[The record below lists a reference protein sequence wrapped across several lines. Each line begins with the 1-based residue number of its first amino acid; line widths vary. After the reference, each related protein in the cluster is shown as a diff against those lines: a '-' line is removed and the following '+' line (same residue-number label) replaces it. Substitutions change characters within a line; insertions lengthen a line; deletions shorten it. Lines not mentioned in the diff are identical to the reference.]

1 MKLSSV
7 RLFLVAFLWGSSGA
21 ALAQA
26 TQAQPAPQA
35 PFTANPFTFPIKP
48 GTQNFLSGSMGEI
61 RPNHFHGGIDIKTEG
76 KIGLP
81 VYAAGDGYISR
92 VKISSY
98 GYGNLVYVTHPN
110 GLVTTYA
117 HLHHFAPSLADHLL
131 ALQYQ
136 KKAFDVEAHFHEA
149 QFPVQ
154 KGDIIAYS
162 GNTGGSGGPH
172 LHFEVRDSKDN
183 LLNPL
188 RYGFAEIVDQVPPT
202 IYNFALT
209 PQSIDARVNGEFTR
223 REFTPVKQGATYTIA
238 DTLSAA
244 GLLGL
249 EIQAI
254 DQYNGAA
261 NTNGVQ
267 AMELRI
273 NGETIYR
280 HNIDGVPFDKQRQ
293 ISVHINFPVL
303 KLKNRAFQRLYVA
316 DGNTLPIY
324 EIDHNRGR
332 FRVQEGQV
340 YEVVA
345 DLSDS
350 YKNVSQLRF
359 YIKGESSAYK
369 ALGAPKVTKPK
380 IGHEVM
386 ESFLKI
392 TVADTAQKARN
403 LDLYIG
409 NYKYAVI
416 PSYTT
421 NAGSV
426 YLYNLIGGLPD
437 SAEVTG
443 TRVRFPFNH
452 LVPPGTEFLFS
463 NRFMDITFRENSLY
477 DTLILQTDRNAQ
489 DVFSINNPLTTLFQP
504 AKVTIRPAKV
514 PLDKSKAAVY
524 ALGWG
529 KGAGFLGGTWDGDA
543 ITFSARDLGKFK
555 VLSDTVAPTI
565 KLASKSANQISFRI
579 WDNLSG
585 IASWSCEV
593 NGQWLL
599 LKWEHKTSTLTSEK
613 LDKTVP
619 LAGEVVLRVKDAM
632 GNEAVYTTRI

>member
-1 MKLSSV
+1 MKLNSFRS
-7 RLFLVAFLWGSSGA
+7 FIVAFLVGSSA
-21 ALAQA
+21 AAVAQ
-26 TQAQPAPQA
+26 QA
-35 PFTANPFTFPIKP
+35 PFAANPFLFPIKP

-81 VYAAGDGYISR
+81 VYAAADGYISR
-92 VKISSY
+92 VKVSSY
-98 GYGNLVYVTHPN
+98 GYGNLIYITHPG

-117 HLHHFAPSLADHLL
+117 HLNHFPPALAEHMLQV
-131 ALQYQ
+131 QYQ
-136 KKAFDVEAHFHEA
+136 KKAFDVEVALNET
-149 QFPVQ
+149 QFPVK
-154 KGDIIAYS
+154 KGDVIAFS

-172 LHFEVRDSKDN
+172 LHFEVRDTKDN

-188 RYGFAEIVDQVPPT
+188 RYGFPEIVDNIPPT
-202 IYNFALT
+202 VYNFALT
-209 PQSIDARVNGEFTR
+209 PQSIDARVKGEFER
-223 REFTPVKQGATYTIA
+223 REFTPVKQGTTYTIP
-238 DTLSAA
+238 DTISAA

-261 NTNGVQ
+261 NSNGVQ

-280 HNIDGVPFDKQRQ
+280 HNIDGVPFDLQRQ
-293 ISVHINFPVL
+293 VSVHINFPVF

-324 EIDHNRGR
+324 EIDNNRGR
-332 FRVQEGQV
+332 FRIEEGKI

-345 DLSDS
+345 DLTDS
-350 YKNVSQLRF
+350 YKNLTQLRF
-359 YIKGESSAYK
+359 YVRGEGSAYK
-369 ALGAPKVTKPK
+369 ELGKPTVTKPK
-380 IGHEVM
+380 IGHEIM
-386 ESFLKI
+386 ESILKI
-392 TVADTAQKARN
+392 TVADTAKAARN

-421 NAGSV
+421 SAGSV

-443 TRVRFPFNH
+443 TKVRFPFNH
-452 LVPPGTEFLFS
+452 LVPPKTEYLYS
-463 NRFMDITFRENSLY
+463 NRFMDITFGHNSLY
-477 DTLILQTDRNAQ
+477 DTLILQTSQDAN
-489 DVFSINNPLTTLFQP
+489 DVFTINNPLTTLFRPVQ
-504 AKVTIRPAKV
+504 VTIRPSKLPA
-514 PLDKSKAAVY
+514 DKSKAAVY

-529 KGAGFLGGTWDGDA
+529 RGAGFLGGTWNGDA

-565 KLASKSANQISFRI
+565 KLASKSPNQLKFIIR
-579 WDNLSG
+579 DNLSG

-599 LKWEHKTSTLTSEK
+599 LKWEHKNATLTSEK

-619 LAGEVVLRVKDAM
+619 LAGDVVLRVRDAM
-632 GNEAVYTTRI
+632 GNEAVYQTKI